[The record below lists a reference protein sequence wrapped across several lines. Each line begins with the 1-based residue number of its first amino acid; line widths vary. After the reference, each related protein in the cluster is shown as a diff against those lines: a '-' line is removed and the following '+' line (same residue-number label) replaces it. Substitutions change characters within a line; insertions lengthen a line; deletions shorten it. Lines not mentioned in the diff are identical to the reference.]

1 MNNNTMT
8 VKLWNEITEVQSE
21 NLNGGSG
28 YGYGYGYSY
37 NPTSINFNGGVGA
50 VQINGGD
57 GAQVNIS
64 PTGKGPVNRYS
75 YGYGRYH

>member
-8 VKLWNEITEVQSE
+8 VKLWDEITESQSE
-21 NLNGGSG
+21 NLNGGGG

-37 NPTSINFNGGVGA
+37 NPTSFNFNGGVGS

-57 GAQVNIS
+57 GAQVNIA
-64 PTGKGPVNRYS
+64 PTGQGPVNRY
-75 YGYGRYH
+75 GYGRRGYH